1 MNKLSIDERTLI
13 VSALVEGN
21 SIRAVARMTGV
32 SRNTIDKLLGDLGR
46 ACSDYQD
53 KALRNLSCKR
63 LQCDEIWS
71 FIGAKEKNC
80 TLEMKKKGAGDVWT
94 WVALDADTKLVPCWF
109 IGQRDAGCAYH
120 FMHDLAERLA
130 HRVQPTTDGHR
141 AYLSAVEDAFG
152 AGIDYAMLQKIYG
165 NTEQGPETRYSPAIC
180 MGARKAVISGNL
192 DHNHVSTSYV
202 ERQNL
207 TMRMSMRRFTRLTN
221 GHSKKLENHEHAV
234 AIHYMYYNFARIHQ
248 SLRVTPAMEA
258 GVSDHV
264 WELEEIIELLG
275 S

>member
-1 MNKLSIDERTLI
+1 MNQLSVDERTRI

-21 SIRAVARMTGV
+21 SIRAVSRMTGV

-46 ACSDYQD
+46 ACSDYPD

-71 FIGAKEKNC
+71 FVGAKEKNC
-80 TLEMKKKGAGDVWT
+80 TPEMKKKGAGDVWT

-109 IGQRDAGCAYH
+109 IGQRDAGCAYL

-130 HRVQPTTDGHR
+130 HRVQLTTDGHR

-165 NTEQGPETRYSPAIC
+165 NTEQG
-180 MGARKAVISGNL
+180 ARNALQPRNLHGSAQDGNQ
-192 DHNHVSTSYV
+192 
-202 ERQNL
+202 RQP
-207 TMRMSMRRFTRLTN
+207 RS
-221 GHSKKLENHEHAV
+221 
-234 AIHYMYYNFARIHQ
+234 
-248 SLRVTPAMEA
+248 
-258 GVSDHV
+258 
-264 WELEEIIELLG
+264 
-275 S
+275 